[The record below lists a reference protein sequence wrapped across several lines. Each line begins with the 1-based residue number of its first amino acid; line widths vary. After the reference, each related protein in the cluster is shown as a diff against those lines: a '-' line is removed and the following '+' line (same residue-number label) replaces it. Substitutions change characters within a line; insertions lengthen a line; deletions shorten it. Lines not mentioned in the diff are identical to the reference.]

1 MNIRPFNPS
10 AMDGRTRFSDM
21 HIATH
26 NVNMSNEDN
35 AKDFNEAMDDH

>member
-1 MNIRPFNPS
+1 
-10 AMDGRTRFSDM
+10 MDGRTRFSEM

-26 NVNMSNEDN
+26 NVKMSNEDN